1 MTIIQKIRILNI
13 IMEKELSKN
22 KNKNYSDNKIRRKE
36 NPI

>member
-1 MTIIQKIRILNI
+1 MTIIQKIKIVDI
-13 IMEKELSKN
+13 IMEKELS